1 MVDNLSSQSKLKQK
15 LILTLTNATTAEE
28 VVKLA
33 TAIDL
38 SRLDDDDDLE
48 LLLDTKVSSML
59 ETASTDDIEKLAKGV
74 RKLRDPETRDRSA
87 PTSTQVGEGSVNKY
101 VTANRVRNSFKSSG
115 PVSFNK
121 QTGVLSYTKPRVGLE
136 TYETISDLPSSNVI
150 TGSKAIVNEDK
161 RVYIYNGDSWV
172 SFGLIQQ

>member
-15 LILTLTNATTAEE
+15 LTTALTNATTAEE
-28 VVKLA
+28 IVKLA

-38 SRLDDDDDLE
+38 ARLDDDDDLE
-48 LLLDTKVSSML
+48 SLLDTKVSDML

-101 VTANRVRNSFKSSG
+101 VTPSRVRNSFSASG
-115 PVSFNK
+115 PMSFNK

-136 TYETISDLPSSNVI
+136 TYDNISDLPTSDVI
-150 TGSKAIVNEDK
+150 TGSKAIVDEDK
-161 RVYIYNGDSWV
+161 RVYIYNGVSWV

>member
-150 TGSKAIVNEDK
+150 TGSKSIVNEDK

-172 SFGLIQQ
+172 SFGLLQQ